1 MKKGKKYLLV
11 LIFFAVAVALGFV
24 AFYYIEKIVYQNFS
38 DEISRTSN
46 VVLTAVDP
54 DEVKK
59 LSDLLPGDV
68 TGSDVFEKIKNE
80 IVSLGDIF
88 IPEGI
93 DSVYLLARKGD
104 NIYFITESTPYGQ
117 PLYVTPGKLYEKAPI
132 EITKTFDNNVYYSA
146 PKYTDEFGTYISKFS
161 PIVDDQGNQVGVL
174 GIDVDFNYYQAQI
187 NKIKIIFILS
197 WIFIQLFVILFLS
210 YITKTK
216 KLKNASATSEQKI
229 IAITNSIVDGI
240 VVINSESKIVFWNNA
255 SEKIFGY
262 PFEQALDENFSDL
275 VNLGKPVNLKT
286 GKLIS
291 NFKLSLESHFIN
303 SILEVNIKNKKQN
316 NYYELYTTVIT
327 INHEQHLVA
336 VFHDISKRKQ
346 EQDELERQKTELE
359 KLNNL
364 MVGRELK
371 MIELKKALKDIKKT
385 A

>member
-1 MKKGKKYLLV
+1 MKKIKKYLFS
-11 LIFFAVAVALGFV
+11 LIFLAVMVALGFV

-38 DEISRTSN
+38 DEMNRTSN

-54 DEVKK
+54 DKVKK

-68 TGSDVFEKIKNE
+68 IGSNDFEKIKNE

-93 DSVYLLARKGD
+93 DAIYLLARKGD

-117 PLYVTPGKLYEKAPI
+117 PLYVTPGKLYEQAPS
-132 EITKTFDNNVYYSA
+132 EIIKTFDNNVYYST

-161 PIVDDQGNQVGVL
+161 PIVDNQGNQVGVL
-174 GIDVDFNYYQAQI
+174 GVDVDYSHYQTEI
-187 NKIKIIFILS
+187 NKIKLIFILS
-197 WIFIQLFVILFLS
+197 WIFIYLFVELFWL
-210 YITKTK
+210 YVIKTR

-229 IAITNSIVDGI
+229 MAISNSIVDGI

-262 PFEQALDENFSDL
+262 PFEQVLNENFSDL
-275 VNLGKPVNLKT
+275 VKLGKPLNLKT
-286 GKLIS
+286 GKFIYH
-291 NFKLSLESHFIN
+291 FKLSLESHFVN
-303 SILEVNIKNKKQN
+303 SVLEVKIKNKKQN
-316 NYYELYTTVIT
+316 NYYELYTTVII
-327 INHEQHLVA
+327 INHEQYLVA

-346 EQDELERQKTELE
+346 EQDELERQKNELE
-359 KLNNL
+359 NLNNL

-371 MIELKKALKDIKKT
+371 MIELKKAIKDSKK
-385 A
+385 